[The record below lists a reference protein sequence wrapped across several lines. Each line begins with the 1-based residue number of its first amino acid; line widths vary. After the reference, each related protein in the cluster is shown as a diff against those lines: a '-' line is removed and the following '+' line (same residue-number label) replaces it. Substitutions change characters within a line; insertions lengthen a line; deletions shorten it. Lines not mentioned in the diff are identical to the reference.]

1 MKDQIRTYIM
11 NNILLGSGGQSISD
25 DDSFLEKGIID
36 STGILELVAFVED
49 EFDIEVKDE
58 ELIPENFDSIEK
70 LAMYTERKVASQLG
84 RGGRPRENDP
94 PRPSG
99 SSRA

>member
-11 NNILLGSGGQSISD
+11 ENILLGSADQSIAD

-49 EFDIEVKDE
+49 EFNIEVGDE
-58 ELIPENFDSIEK
+58 ELIPDNFDSIEK
-70 LAMYTERKVASQLG
+70 LAVYTQGKIG
-84 RGGRPRENDP
+84 N
-94 PRPSG
+94 
-99 SSRA
+99 

>member
-11 NNILLGSGGQSISD
+11 DNILLGSADQSIAD

-49 EFDIEVKDE
+49 EFNIEVGDE
-58 ELIPENFDSIEK
+58 ELIPDNFDSIEK
-70 LAMYTERKVASQLG
+70 LAVYTQGKIG
-84 RGGRPRENDP
+84 N
-94 PRPSG
+94 
-99 SSRA
+99 